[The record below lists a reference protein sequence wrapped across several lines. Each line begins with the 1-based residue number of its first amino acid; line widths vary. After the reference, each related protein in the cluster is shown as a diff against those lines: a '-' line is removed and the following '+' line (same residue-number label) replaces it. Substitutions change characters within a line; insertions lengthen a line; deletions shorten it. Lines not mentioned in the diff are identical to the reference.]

1 MQDRNGHIGL
11 IPAQKQIPP
20 DEWRN
25 KMLNKLVIA
34 AVAATMAVPA
44 FAADINPGRQMQAD
58 LLGLNASEFT
68 TSELGQIASEK
79 NTQRQAIRANFIAQE
94 KAAGIVNA
102 VASDDD
108 VAYFGLHTSGRGHDN

>member
-1 MQDRNGHIGL
+1 
-11 IPAQKQIPP
+11 
-20 DEWRN
+20 
-25 KMLNKLVIA
+25 MLNKLVIA